1 MTDHTRII
9 MDRTLSTS
17 LERKRV
23 MSRFLTWAK
32 EKGYDQLPAPSVL
45 ELRWS
50 DDFTRLWVS
59 KTSGLIEHGFGSLFP
74 EHEALA
80 DNEHFA
86 IYTDSNPAA
95 RVLLAAIKDATAHK
109 LEQSNG

>member
-23 MSRFLTWAK
+23 LGRFLTWAK
-32 EKGYDQLPAPSVL
+32 DKGYDQHPEPSVI

-59 KTSGLIEHGFGSLFP
+59 KTSGLIEHGFASLFP
-74 EHEALA
+74 EHEPLA

-86 IYTDSNPAA
+86 IYTNDNPAA
-95 RVLLAAIKDATAHK
+95 RILLAAIRDVTAHK
-109 LEQSNG
+109 LET